1 MFLVCF
7 ECYLKRCFVQS
18 MKPII
23 SFCSRSVKSWP
34 YHQLLL
40 PSLHLLLR
48 PPLILKRFAFE
59 EREFHLLTE
68 IISCQVTIKG
78 RDRKFLKAMQKVVG
92 IRRFL
97 SPIIPEILGR
107 RSFVIHHFFLKPIII
122 GSIKLPKAKDFFTW
136 KDWQARRKPMHRID
150 RTSSLYK
157 WWNVYGSH
165 RRPLLKYK
173 LTLEKIQDAVVV
185 MSRTLDLGSIKS
197 KIVRSNESYKS
208 VIVMKSS
215 LPS

>member
-1 MFLVCF
+1 
-7 ECYLKRCFVQS
+7 

-34 YHQLLL
+34 YHQPLL
-40 PSLHLLLR
+40 PSLHLLSSSA
-48 PPLILKRFAFE
+48 PLILKRFAFE

-107 RSFVIHHFFLKPIII
+107 RSFVIHHFF
-122 GSIKLPKAKDFFTW
+122 SKANH
-136 KDWQARRKPMHRID
+136 HR
-150 RTSSLYK
+150 
-157 WWNVYGSH
+157 
-165 RRPLLKYK
+165 KYK
-173 LTLEKIQDAVVV
+173 TPK
-185 MSRTLDLGSIKS
+185 SKS
-197 KIVRSNESYKS
+197 KIFLREKIDKRGENPCIELIEPQVFTNDGMYTV
-208 VIVMKSS
+208 VIVGRS
-215 LPS
+215 

>member
-1 MFLVCF
+1 
-7 ECYLKRCFVQS
+7 

-40 PSLHLLLR
+40 PSLHLLLP

-68 IISCQVTIKG
+68 IISCQLTIKG

-107 RSFVIHHFFLKPIII
+107 RSFVIHHFF
-122 GSIKLPKAKDFFTW
+122 SKANH
-136 KDWQARRKPMHRID
+136 HR
-150 RTSSLYK
+150 
-157 WWNVYGSH
+157 
-165 RRPLLKYK
+165 KYK
-173 LTLEKIQDAVVV
+173 TP
-185 MSRTLDLGSIKS
+185 KS
-197 KIVRSNESYKS
+197 KRFFYVKRLTSEEKNHA
-208 VIVMKSS
+208 
-215 LPS
+215 

>member
-1 MFLVCF
+1 
-7 ECYLKRCFVQS
+7 

-40 PSLHLLLR
+40 PSLHLLSSSA
-48 PPLILKRFAFE
+48 PLILKRFAFE

-122 GSIKLPKAKDFFTW
+122 GSIKLPKAKDFFYV
-136 KDWQARRKPMHRID
+136 KRL
-150 RTSSLYK
+150 TS
-157 WWNVYGSH
+157 G
-165 RRPLLKYK
+165 
-173 LTLEKIQDAVVV
+173 EKTHA
-185 MSRTLDLGSIKS
+185 
-197 KIVRSNESYKS
+197 
-208 VIVMKSS
+208 
-215 LPS
+215 

>member
-1 MFLVCF
+1 
-7 ECYLKRCFVQS
+7 

-40 PSLHLLLR
+40 PSLHLLLP

-78 RDRKFLKAMQKVVG
+78 RDRKFLKAMQKVVR

-107 RSFVIHHFFLKPIII
+107 RSFVIHHFF
-122 GSIKLPKAKDFFTW
+122 SKANH
-136 KDWQARRKPMHRID
+136 HR
-150 RTSSLYK
+150 
-157 WWNVYGSH
+157 
-165 RRPLLKYK
+165 KYK
-173 LTLEKIQDAVVV
+173 TP
-185 MSRTLDLGSIKS
+185 KS
-197 KIVRSNESYKS
+197 KRFFYVKRLTSGEKTHA
-208 VIVMKSS
+208 
-215 LPS
+215 